1 MNRQHRRAAARRG
14 QARAVQQNRDSPAY
28 WNNYGQALHNLGRL
42 EGAVAS
48 YDRALALRPD
58 LAEIHYNRANSLQ
71 SLARLDEA
79 VAGYDRAIALRP
91 DMAEAYANRGSRCRR
106 CGGSPRRSPT
116 STMPSR

>member
-1 MNRQHRRAAARRG
+1 MNRQQRRAARRG
-14 QARAVQQNRDSPAY
+14 QPRAMQQNRDSPAY
-28 WNNYGQALHNLGRL
+28 WNNYGLALHNLGRL
-42 EGAVAS
+42 DAAVAS
-48 YDRALALRPD
+48 YDRAIALRPD
-58 LAEIHYNRANSLQ
+58 MAEIYYNRANSLQ

>member
-48 YDRALALRPD
+48 YDRA
-58 LAEIHYNRANSLQ
+58 
-71 SLARLDEA
+71 
-79 VAGYDRAIALRP
+79 IALRP